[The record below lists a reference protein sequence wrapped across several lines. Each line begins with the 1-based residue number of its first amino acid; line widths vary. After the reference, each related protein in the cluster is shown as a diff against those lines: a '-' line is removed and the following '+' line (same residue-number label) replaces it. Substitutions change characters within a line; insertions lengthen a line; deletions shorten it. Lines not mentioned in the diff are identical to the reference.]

1 MTRLTGAAH
10 SDIGQVRA
18 VNQDSAVAEPGMGL
32 FVVADGMGG
41 HLGGEVASALAV
53 ETLLSAIRAAGPSA
67 GPGIDSTESLVD
79 AVLGANE
86 RVFDEG
92 RSNAELQGMGTT
104 LCALALV
111 GSGPDARLAVVNV
124 GDSRI
129 YLLRDGE
136 LEQLTEDHS
145 LVQEL
150 VRQGQLTPEE
160 AASHPMRNVVTRVI
174 GVEGDVEVDWWERPA
189 DPGDR
194 YLLCSDGLFNEV
206 TESRIAATLR
216 ALADPGEAARTLV
229 ALANDGGG
237 RDNITCVV
245 VDVHDGDGL
254 AGPVDQTAA
263 DPAAVAT
270 RAGAV
275 TLISTPAPA
284 PAPAPEVGITG
295 ALPALGPGPTAAVAL
310 AAELDPVPV
319 PVPVAAAPARPPL
332 VTGRVVAFVLLV
344 GAVLAVAVVAV
355 RVLGGGDATA
365 PARPATTALVA
376 TSAVPATTAPG
387 ASAPV
392 TGRPTPGTAT
402 SAPVTS
408 GPPVTASPASPAAS
422 PTPPAAATPSNS
434 SAPST

>member
-18 VNQDSAVAEPGMGL
+18 VNQDSALAEPGMGL

-41 HLGGEVASALAV
+41 HSGGEVASALAV
-53 ETLLSAIRAAGPSA
+53 ETLLSAILDAGPMA
-67 GPGIDSTESLVD
+67 GPGIDSTELLVD

-86 RVFDEG
+86 RVFGEG
-92 RSNAELQGMGTT
+92 RSNPELQGMGTT
-104 LCALALV
+104 LCAVALV
-111 GSGPDARLAVVNV
+111 GSGADVRLAVVNV
-124 GDSRI
+124 GDSRV
-129 YLLRDGE
+129 YLLHDGE

-174 GVEGDVEVDWWERPA
+174 GVEGDVDVDWWERPA

-206 TESRIAATLR
+206 TESRIGATLR
-216 ALADPGEAARTLV
+216 SLADPGEAARTLV

-245 VDVHDGDGL
+245 VDVHEGDG
-254 AGPVDQTAA
+254 PA
-263 DPAAVAT
+263 DPAVAGSATVAT

-275 TLISTPAPA
+275 TLISTVAPA
-284 PAPAPEVGITG
+284 APAPEVRVTG
-295 ALPALGPGPTAAVAL
+295 ALPALGPGPTAAEAL
-310 AAELDPVPV
+310 AAELDPIPAPV
-319 PVPVAAAPARPPL
+319 PPAAAPARPPL

-344 GAVLAVAVVAV
+344 GVVLAAAVAAV
-355 RVLGGGDATA
+355 RMLGGGDATA
-365 PARPATTALVA
+365 PARPATATGLVA
-376 TSAVPATTAPG
+376 TSVVPATTGPDPG
-387 ASAPV
+387 GPV
-392 TGRPTPGTAT
+392 TGKPSPATAVG
-402 SAPVTS
+402 APVTS
-408 GPPVTASPASPAAS
+408 GPPVTASPAAS
-422 PTPPAAATPSNS
+422 PTPAAAATPSNS